1 MRESIGGAMMLRIF
15 LVVIVIFVVFLCVSA
30 NFARAFRV
38 KNGVITIIEQYEGI
52 NDTSI
57 GLVEN
62 YIKRMGY
69 SCKKDMSEYEF
80 DDHKPI
86 TNYVLKR
93 TATKTS
99 GDVEDF
105 NYTDSNGKKIEGKI
119 YNIQV
124 CVNWNFPVIDAFGTW
139 VFNDKTELIG
149 DDEIV
154 IEGDK

>member
-1 MRESIGGAMMLRIF
+1 MLRIF

-52 NDTSI
+52 NSRSI
-57 GLVEN
+57 PEIQEYVS
-62 YIKRMGY
+62 RMGY
-69 SCKKDMSEYEF
+69 SCYDKINYDNV
-80 DDHKPI
+80 
-86 TNYVLKR
+86 TNYVLKI
-93 TATKTS
+93 TEENTS
-99 GDVEDF
+99 GDVENF
-105 NYTDSNGKKIEGKI
+105 NYTDSNGKKIKGEI

-139 VFNDKTELIG
+139 VFNDKTELIS

-154 IEGDK
+154 IAGDK

>member
-57 GLVEN
+57 GLVEQ
-62 YIKRMGY
+62 YIDRMGY
-69 SCKKDMSEYEF
+69 SCEKNKSDHDF
-80 DDHKPI
+80 DTPKSKSI

-93 TATKTS
+93 TATDLE
-99 GDVEDF
+99 GDFEDF
-105 NYTDSNGKKIEGKI
+105 EHTDSNGKKIEGRI

-124 CVNWNFPVIDAFGTW
+124 CVDWNFPVIDAFGTW
-139 VFNDKTELIG
+139 RFTGKTELIG
-149 DDEIV
+149 DEV
-154 IEGDK
+154 IDNE